1 MATRPTMAVEVRMV
15 RKGKKRM
22 VLQVERIGVI

>member
-15 RKGKKRM
+15 RKGKN